1 MKELWILLGFITMT
15 LGIIGIV
22 LPILPT
28 TPFFLV
34 TAYAFNKGSNR
45 VSNWFLKHPIVQK
58 YVADLQ
64 MTKMKKWVLN
74 ISVDGILMV
83 YIFIVDVMIIR
94 MLLILLIIS
103 KHYVFHKYI
112 TIKQ

>member
-15 LGIIGIV
+15 FGIIGIV

-34 TAYAFNKGSNR
+34 TAYAFNKGSKR
-45 VSNWFLKHPIVQK
+45 FSNWFSKHPIVQK

-94 MLLILLIIS
+94 ILLILLIIS

-112 TIKQ
+112 PIKQ

>member
-1 MKELWILLGFITMT
+1 MRELWIILGLITMT

-34 TAYAFNKGSNR
+34 TAYAFNKGSKR
-45 VSNWFLKHPIVQK
+45 FSNWFLKHSIVQK
-58 YVADLQ
+58 YLADLQ
-64 MTKMKKWVLN
+64 MTKTKKWVLN
-74 ISVDGILMV
+74 IGVDVILIV
-83 YIFIVDVMIIR
+83 YIVIFDVMIIQ
-94 MLLILLIIS
+94 MLLILLMIT
-103 KHYVFHKYI
+103 KHYVFHKYV

>member
-15 LGIIGIV
+15 FGIIGIV

-34 TAYAFNKGSNR
+34 TAYAFNKGSKR
-45 VSNWFLKHPIVQK
+45 FSNWFLKHTIVQK

-94 MLLILLIIS
+94 ILLILLIIS

-112 TIKQ
+112 PIKQ

>member
-34 TAYAFNKGSNR
+34 TAYAFNKGSKR
-45 VSNWFLKHPIVQK
+45 FSNWFLKHTIVQK

-94 MLLILLIIS
+94 ILLILLIIS

-112 TIKQ
+112 PIKQ

>member
-34 TAYAFNKGSNR
+34 TAYAFNKGSKR
-45 VSNWFLKHPIVQK
+45 FSNWFLKHTIVQK

-74 ISVDGILMV
+74 ISVDGVLMV
-83 YIFIVDVMIIR
+83 YFFIVDVMIIR
-94 MLLILLIIS
+94 ILLILLIIS

-112 TIKQ
+112 PIKQ